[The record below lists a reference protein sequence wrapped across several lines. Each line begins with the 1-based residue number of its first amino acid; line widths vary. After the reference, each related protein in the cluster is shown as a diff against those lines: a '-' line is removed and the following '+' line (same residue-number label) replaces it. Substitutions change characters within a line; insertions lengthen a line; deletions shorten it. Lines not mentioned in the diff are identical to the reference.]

1 MWKVGGIK
9 IGSTWARYFLGGTG
23 KEIREIGD
31 FFINRSLYENFQREK
46 FSGQVTKES
55 LRTQDSENLYERCVQ
70 IFLDTFATH
79 ILNRLDMRIHQVPSK
94 IYNTFKKIEQ
104 IAIKWSFFLNTS

>member
-9 IGSTWARYFLGGTG
+9 IGSTWARYFFGGTG

-46 FSGQVTKES
+46 FLGQVTKES

-79 ILNRLDMRIHQVPSK
+79 ILNRLDMRILQVASK
-94 IYNTFKKIEQ
+94 IYHTYKKNWVIRDWV
-104 IAIKWSFFLNTS
+104 IHSFGHF